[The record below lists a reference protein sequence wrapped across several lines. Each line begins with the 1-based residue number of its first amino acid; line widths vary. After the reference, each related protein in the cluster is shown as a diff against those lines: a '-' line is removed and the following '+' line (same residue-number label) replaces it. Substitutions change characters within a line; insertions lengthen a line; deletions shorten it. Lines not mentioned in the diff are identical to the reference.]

1 MKSFAFGNT
10 PEMNDQLLD
19 LVLKGKKRATSWAA
33 KWGREDGGQISERSV
48 ILDSQGNKRVII
60 ETVEVKKIPFLQVDE
75 SFARA
80 EGEEDLSLDYWRA
93 EHERFF
99 RSEGTF
105 EPDMEVYCERFKVIE
120 ILLSPGT
127 VMK

>member
-19 LVLKGKKRATSWAA
+19 LVLQGKKTATSWAA
-33 KWGREDGGQISERSV
+33 KWGREDGGQVGERSV
-48 ILDSQGNKRVII
+48 VLDSKGNKRVLI
-60 ETVEVKKIPFLQVDE
+60 ETVEVIKKPFQQVDE

-80 EGEEDLSLDYWRA
+80 EGEGDLSLDYWRT

-99 RSEGTF
+99 RSEGSFTP
-105 EPDMEVYCERFKVIE
+105 EMEVYCERFKVIE
-120 ILLSPGT
+120 ILPQAGT
-127 VMK
+127 TIK

>member
-10 PEMNDQLLD
+10 PEMNDELLD
-19 LVLKGKKRATSWAA
+19 LVLKGKKTATSWAA
-33 KWGREDGGQISERSV
+33 KWGREDGGQIGERSF
-48 ILDSQGNKRVII
+48 ILDSKGNKRVII
-60 ETVEVKKIPFLQVDE
+60 ETVEVIKKPFLQVDE

-80 EGEEDLSLDYWRA
+80 ECEGDLSLDYWRI

-105 EPDMEVYCERFKVIE
+105 KPDMEVYCERFKVIE
-120 ILLSPGT
+120 ILPSPGI

>member
-19 LVLKGKKRATSWAA
+19 LVLQGKKTATSWAA
-33 KWGREDGGQISERSV
+33 KWGREDGGQVGERSV
-48 ILDSQGNKRVII
+48 ILDSKGNKRVII
-60 ETVEVKKIPFLQVDE
+60 ETVEVTKKPFLQVDE
-75 SFARA
+75 SFACA
-80 EGEEDLSLDYWRA
+80 EGEGDLSLNYWRA

-99 RSEGTF
+99 GSEATF
-105 EPDMEVYCERFKVIE
+105 EPDMEVYCEWFKVIE
-120 ILLSPGT
+120 VLPQPGT